1 MCQRNAY
8 GHMVKS
14 ISNSLPITILNP
26 KYVLH
31 LTLAQKNSL
40 QRGRH
45 NEDAKCVRGEAQPKY
60 TSRAPANGSRAVDRL
75 LVLCSSCEKDS
86 ACGAVLACIWAPL
99 VRSICS
105 CPFVAERKG
114 DQTRGDHALHAL
126 LRVRGSYQCI
136 FFCVSYWKTTKIGM

>member
-31 LTLAQKNSL
+31 LTLAQKIASNGIGIPRTQNACEARRSPNIRRML
-40 QRGRH
+40 RPMGH
-45 NEDAKCVRGEAQPKY
+45 ALLTDCWCYAVRVRRIVRVGP
-60 TSRAPANGSRAVDRL
+60 
-75 LVLCSSCEKDS
+75 
-86 ACGAVLACIWAPL
+86 VLACIWAPL

-126 LRVRGSYQCI
+126 LRVRGSCQCI
-136 FFCVSYWKTTKIGM
+136 FFCVSCWKTTKIGT